1 VQPSPPWPPQHE
13 QAAERDECDEAE
25 MQQEDK
31 IGEGTVDHSLGNL
44 ESVRLTLGDMAM
56 FPYNLPD
63 THVIAVHIT
72 SHRGD

>member
-1 VQPSPPWPPQHE
+1 
-13 QAAERDECDEAE
+13 

-44 ESVRLTLGDMAM
+44 ESVRLILGDMAR
-56 FPYNLPD
+56 FPSTLPD
-63 THVIAVHIT
+63 THRIAVNIT